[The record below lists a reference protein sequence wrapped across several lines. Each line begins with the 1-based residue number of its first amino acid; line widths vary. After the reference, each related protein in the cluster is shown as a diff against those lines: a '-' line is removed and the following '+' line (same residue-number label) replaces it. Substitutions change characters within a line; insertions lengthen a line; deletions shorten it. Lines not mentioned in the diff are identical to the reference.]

1 MKLSNKIA
9 IITGAGRGIGR
20 AISIAFAKEGAK
32 VSLVARTVSELEETA
47 QLIEEYGSQSIV
59 IPTDVTE
66 PGSVTAMVQE
76 TISRYGR
83 VDILVNNA
91 GVSGPI
97 GPLQDNRIDDWIKT
111 IHVNVIGPYLC
122 CKSVV
127 PLMTNQGGGKII
139 NLAGAG
145 ANNAWAN
152 LSAYCT
158 SKAGVV
164 RMTEVLALELEN
176 KNIQVNALG
185 PGSIHTRMWEE
196 LRNGAEAAN
205 ATEIQ
210 EIGDRV
216 LSGGGASLEKPAEL
230 AVFLASD
237 DSGELSGR
245 LISAV
250 ADDFN
255 DIASKIPEI
264 MQSEALTLRRLDLN

>member
-20 AISIAFAKEGAK
+20 AIAIAFAKEGAK

-111 IHVNVIGPYLC
+111 IQVNVIGPYLC

-250 ADDFN
+250 ADDYN

-264 MQSEALTLRRLDLN
+264 MQSEALTLRRLDLD

>member
-9 IITGAGRGIGR
+9 IITGSGRGIGR
-20 AISIAFAKEGAK
+20 AIAIAFAKEGAK
-32 VSLVARTVSELEETA
+32 VSLVARTISELEETS
-47 QLIEEYGSQSIV
+47 QLIEEYGSTSLV
-59 IPTDVTE
+59 IPTDVTQ
-66 PGSVTAMVQE
+66 PSSVASMVQE
-76 TISRYGR
+76 TVSQYGR

-91 GVSGPI
+91 GVPGPI
-97 GPLQDNRIDDWIKT
+97 GALQNNKIDDWIKT
-111 IHVNVIGPYLC
+111 IQVNVIGPYLC

-205 ATEIQ
+205 ATKIQ

-216 LSGGGASLEKPAEL
+216 LSGGGASLENPAEL

-237 DSGELSGR
+237 DSGKLSGR

-250 ADDFN
+250 TDDFN
-255 DIASKIPEI
+255 NIASKIPEI
-264 MQSEALTLRRLDLN
+264 MESEAFTLRRLDLD

>member
-9 IITGAGRGIGR
+9 IITGSGRGIGR
-20 AISIAFAKEGAK
+20 AIAIAFAKEGAK
-32 VSLVARTVSELEETA
+32 VSLVARTISELEETS
-47 QLIEEYGSQSIV
+47 QLIEEYGSTSLV
-59 IPTDVTE
+59 IPTDVTQ
-66 PGSVTAMVQE
+66 PSSVASMVQE
-76 TISRYGR
+76 TVSQYGR

-91 GVSGPI
+91 GVPGPI
-97 GPLQDNRIDDWIKT
+97 GALQNNKIDDWIKT
-111 IHVNVIGPYLC
+111 IQVNVIGPYLC

-164 RMTEVLALELEN
+164 RMTEVLALELES

-205 ATEIQ
+205 ATKIQ

-216 LSGGGASLEKPAEL
+216 LSGGGASLENPAEL

-237 DSGELSGR
+237 DSGKLSGR

-250 ADDFN
+250 TDDFN
-255 DIASKIPEI
+255 NIASKIPEI
-264 MQSEALTLRRLDLN
+264 MESEAFTLRRLDLD

>member
-9 IITGAGRGIGR
+9 IITGSGRGIGR
-20 AISIAFAKEGAK
+20 AIAIAFAKEGAK
-32 VSLVARTVSELEETA
+32 VSLVARTISELEETS
-47 QLIEEYGSQSIV
+47 QLIEEYGSTSLV
-59 IPTDVTE
+59 IPTDVTQ
-66 PGSVTAMVQE
+66 PSSVASMVQE
-76 TISRYGR
+76 TVSQYGR

-91 GVSGPI
+91 GVPGPI
-97 GPLQDNRIDDWIKT
+97 GALQNNKIDDWIKT
-111 IHVNVIGPYLC
+111 IQVNVIGPYLC
-122 CKSVV
+122 CNSVV

-164 RMTEVLALELEN
+164 RMTEVLALELED

-205 ATEIQ
+205 ATKIQ

-216 LSGGGASLEKPAEL
+216 LSGGGASLENPAEL

-237 DSGELSGR
+237 DSGKLSGR

-250 ADDFN
+250 TDDFN
-255 DIASKIPEI
+255 NIASKIPEI
-264 MQSEALTLRRLDLN
+264 MESEAFTLRRLDLD

>member
-20 AISIAFAKEGAK
+20 AIAIAFAKEGAK
-32 VSLVARTVSELEETA
+32 VSLVARTISELEETA
-47 QLIEEYGSQSIV
+47 QLIEEYGSTSLV
-59 IPTDVTE
+59 IPTDVTQ
-66 PGSVTAMVQE
+66 PSSVASMVQE
-76 TISRYGR
+76 TVSQYGR

-91 GVSGPI
+91 GVPGPI
-97 GPLQDNRIDDWIKT
+97 GALQNNKIDDWIKT
-111 IHVNVIGPYLC
+111 IQVNVIGPYLC

-205 ATEIQ
+205 ATKIR
-210 EIGDRV
+210 EIGDQV
-216 LSGGGASLEKPAEL
+216 LSGGGASLENPAEL

-237 DSGELSGR
+237 DSGKLSGR

-250 ADDFN
+250 TDDFN
-255 DIASKIPEI
+255 NIAAKIPEI
-264 MQSEALTLRRLDLN
+264 MESEAFTLRRLDLD

>member
-9 IITGAGRGIGR
+9 IITGSGRGIGR
-20 AISIAFAKEGAK
+20 AIAIAFAKEGAK
-32 VSLVARTVSELEETA
+32 VSLVARTISELEETS
-47 QLIEEYGSQSIV
+47 QLIEEYGSTSLV
-59 IPTDVTE
+59 IPTDVTQ
-66 PGSVTAMVQE
+66 PSSVASMVQE
-76 TISRYGR
+76 TVSQYGR

-91 GVSGPI
+91 GVPGPI
-97 GPLQDNRIDDWIKT
+97 GALQNNKIDDWIKT
-111 IHVNVIGPYLC
+111 IQVNVIGPYLC

-164 RMTEVLALELEN
+164 RMTEVLALELED

-205 ATEIQ
+205 ATKIQ

-216 LSGGGASLEKPAEL
+216 LRGGGASLENPAEL

-237 DSGELSGR
+237 DSGKLSGR

-250 ADDFN
+250 TDDFN
-255 DIASKIPEI
+255 NIASKIPEI
-264 MQSEALTLRRLDLN
+264 MESEAFTLRRLDLD

>member
-111 IHVNVIGPYLC
+111 IQVNVIGPYLC

-250 ADDFN
+250 ADDYN
-255 DIASKIPEI
+255 DIATKIPEI

>member
-20 AISIAFAKEGAK
+20 AIAIAFAKEGAK

-47 QLIEEYGSQSIV
+47 QLIEEYGSTSLV
-59 IPTDVTE
+59 IPTDVTQ
-66 PGSVTAMVQE
+66 PSSVASMVQE
-76 TISRYGR
+76 TVSQYGR

-91 GVSGPI
+91 GVPGPI
-97 GPLQDNRIDDWIKT
+97 GALQNNKVDDWIKT
-111 IHVNVIGPYLC
+111 IQVNVIGPYLC

-205 ATEIQ
+205 ATKIQ

-216 LSGGGASLEKPAEL
+216 LSGGGASLENPAEL

-237 DSGELSGR
+237 DSGKLSGR

-250 ADDFN
+250 TDDFN
-255 DIASKIPEI
+255 NIAAKIPEI
-264 MQSEALTLRRLDLN
+264 MESEAFTLRRLDLD

>member
-9 IITGAGRGIGR
+9 IITGSGRGIGR
-20 AISIAFAKEGAK
+20 AIAIAFAKEGAK
-32 VSLVARTVSELEETA
+32 VSLVARTISELEETS
-47 QLIEEYGSQSIV
+47 QLIEEYGSTSLV
-59 IPTDVTE
+59 IPTAVTQ
-66 PGSVTAMVQE
+66 PSTVASMVQE
-76 TISRYGR
+76 TVSQYGR

-91 GVSGPI
+91 GVPGPI
-97 GPLQDNRIDDWIKT
+97 GALQNNKIDDWIKT
-111 IHVNVIGPYLC
+111 IQVNVIGPYLC

-205 ATEIQ
+205 ATKIQ

-216 LSGGGASLEKPAEL
+216 LSGGGTSLENPAEL

-237 DSGELSGR
+237 DSGKLSGR

-250 ADDFN
+250 TDDFN
-255 DIASKIPEI
+255 NIASKIPEI
-264 MQSEALTLRRLDLN
+264 MESEAFTLRRLDLD

>member
-20 AISIAFAKEGAK
+20 AIAIAFAKEGAK

-47 QLIEEYGSQSIV
+47 QLIEEYGSTSLV
-59 IPTDVTE
+59 IPTDVTQ
-66 PGSVTAMVQE
+66 PSSVASMVQE
-76 TISRYGR
+76 TVSQYGR

-91 GVSGPI
+91 GVPGPI
-97 GPLQDNRIDDWIKT
+97 GALQNNKIDDWIKT
-111 IHVNVIGPYLC
+111 IQVNVIGPYLC

-205 ATEIQ
+205 ATKIQ

-216 LSGGGASLEKPAEL
+216 LSGGGASLENPAEL

-250 ADDFN
+250 TDDFN
-255 DIASKIPEI
+255 NIASKIPEI
-264 MQSEALTLRRLDLN
+264 MESEAFTLRRLDLD

>member
-20 AISIAFAKEGAK
+20 AIAIAFAKEGAK

-66 PGSVTAMVQE
+66 PSSVTAMVQE

-111 IHVNVIGPYLC
+111 IQVNVIGPYLC

-152 LSAYCT
+152 LSAYCA

-250 ADDFN
+250 ADDYN

>member
-91 GVSGPI
+91 GISGPI

-111 IHVNVIGPYLC
+111 IQVNVIGPYLC

-250 ADDFN
+250 ADDYN

-264 MQSEALTLRRLDLN
+264 MQSEALTLRRLDLD

>member
-1 MKLSNKIA
+1 
-9 IITGAGRGIGR
+9 
-20 AISIAFAKEGAK
+20 
-32 VSLVARTVSELEETA
+32 
-47 QLIEEYGSQSIV
+47 
-59 IPTDVTE
+59 
-66 PGSVTAMVQE
+66 MVQE
-76 TISRYGR
+76 TVSQYGR

-91 GVSGPI
+91 GVPGPI
-97 GPLQDNRIDDWIKT
+97 GALQNNKIDDWIKT
-111 IHVNVIGPYLC
+111 IQVNVIGPYLC

-205 ATEIQ
+205 ATKIQ

-216 LSGGGASLEKPAEL
+216 LSGGGASLENPAEL

-237 DSGELSGR
+237 DSGKLSGR

-250 ADDFN
+250 TDDFN
-255 DIASKIPEI
+255 NIAAKIPEI
-264 MQSEALTLRRLDLN
+264 MESEAFTLRRLDLD

>member
-111 IHVNVIGPYLC
+111 IQVNVIGPYLC

-250 ADDFN
+250 AADYN

>member
-9 IITGAGRGIGR
+9 IITGSGRGIGR
-20 AISIAFAKEGAK
+20 AIAIAFAKEGAK
-32 VSLVARTVSELEETA
+32 VSLVARTISELEETS
-47 QLIEEYGSQSIV
+47 QLIEEYGSTSLV
-59 IPTDVTE
+59 IPTDVTQ
-66 PGSVTAMVQE
+66 PSSVASMVQE
-76 TISRYGR
+76 TVSQYGR

-91 GVSGPI
+91 GVPGPI
-97 GPLQDNRIDDWIKT
+97 GALQNNKIDDWIKT
-111 IHVNVIGPYLC
+111 IQVNVIGPYLC

-164 RMTEVLALELEN
+164 RMTEVLALELES

-205 ATEIQ
+205 ATKIQ

-216 LSGGGASLEKPAEL
+216 LRGGGASLENPAEL

-237 DSGELSGR
+237 DSGKLSGR

-250 ADDFN
+250 TDDFN
-255 DIASKIPEI
+255 NIASKIPEI
-264 MQSEALTLRRLDLN
+264 MESEAFTLRRLDLY

>member
-20 AISIAFAKEGAK
+20 AIAIAFAKEGAK

-47 QLIEEYGSQSIV
+47 QLIEEYGSTSLV
-59 IPTDVTE
+59 IPTDVTQ
-66 PGSVTAMVQE
+66 PSSVASMVQE
-76 TISRYGR
+76 TVSQYGR

-91 GVSGPI
+91 GVPGPI
-97 GPLQDNRIDDWIKT
+97 GALQNNKIDDWIKT
-111 IHVNVIGPYLC
+111 IQVNVIGPYLC

-205 ATEIQ
+205 ATKIQ

-216 LSGGGASLEKPAEL
+216 LSGGGASLENPAEL

-237 DSGELSGR
+237 DSGKLSGR

-250 ADDFN
+250 TDDFN
-255 DIASKIPEI
+255 NIASQIPEI
-264 MQSEALTLRRLDLN
+264 MESEAFTLRRLDLD

>member
-20 AISIAFAKEGAK
+20 AIAIAFAKEGAK
-32 VSLVARTVSELEETA
+32 VSLVARTISELEETA
-47 QLIEEYGSQSIV
+47 QLIEEYGSTSLV
-59 IPTDVTE
+59 IPTDVTQ
-66 PGSVTAMVQE
+66 PSSVASMVQE
-76 TISRYGR
+76 TVSQYGR

-91 GVSGPI
+91 GVPGPI
-97 GPLQDNRIDDWIKT
+97 GALQNNKIDDWIKT
-111 IHVNVIGPYLC
+111 IQVNVIGPYLC

-205 ATEIQ
+205 ATKIQ

-216 LSGGGASLEKPAEL
+216 LSGGGASLENPAEL

-237 DSGELSGR
+237 DSGKLSGR

-250 ADDFN
+250 TDDFN
-255 DIASKIPEI
+255 NIAAKIPEI
-264 MQSEALTLRRLDLN
+264 MESEAFTLRRLDLD

>member
-111 IHVNVIGPYLC
+111 IHVNVI
-122 CKSVV
+122 
-127 PLMTNQGGGKII
+127 
-139 NLAGAG
+139 
-145 ANNAWAN
+145 
-152 LSAYCT
+152 
-158 SKAGVV
+158 
-164 RMTEVLALELEN
+164 
-176 KNIQVNALG
+176 
-185 PGSIHTRMWEE
+185 
-196 LRNGAEAAN
+196 
-205 ATEIQ
+205 
-210 EIGDRV
+210 
-216 LSGGGASLEKPAEL
+216 
-230 AVFLASD
+230 
-237 DSGELSGR
+237 
-245 LISAV
+245 
-250 ADDFN
+250 
-255 DIASKIPEI
+255 
-264 MQSEALTLRRLDLN
+264 

>member
-9 IITGAGRGIGR
+9 IITGSGRGIGR
-20 AISIAFAKEGAK
+20 AIAIAFAKEGAK
-32 VSLVARTVSELEETA
+32 VSLVARTISELEETS
-47 QLIEEYGSQSIV
+47 QLIEEYGSTSLV
-59 IPTDVTE
+59 IPTDVTQ
-66 PGSVTAMVQE
+66 PSSVASMVQE
-76 TISRYGR
+76 TVSQYGR

-91 GVSGPI
+91 GVPGPI
-97 GPLQDNRIDDWIKT
+97 GALQNNKIDDWIKT
-111 IHVNVIGPYLC
+111 IQVNVIGPYLC

-164 RMTEVLALELEN
+164 RMTEVLALELES

-205 ATEIQ
+205 ATKIQ

-216 LSGGGASLEKPAEL
+216 LRGGGASLENPAEL

-237 DSGELSGR
+237 DSGKLSGR

-250 ADDFN
+250 TDDFN
-255 DIASKIPEI
+255 NIASKIPEI
-264 MQSEALTLRRLDLN
+264 MESEAFTLRRLDLD

>member
-9 IITGAGRGIGR
+9 IITGSGRGIGR
-20 AISIAFAKEGAK
+20 AIAIAFAKEGAK
-32 VSLVARTVSELEETA
+32 VSLVARTISELEETS
-47 QLIEEYGSQSIV
+47 QLIEEYGSTSLV
-59 IPTDVTE
+59 IPTDVTQ
-66 PGSVTAMVQE
+66 PSSVASMVQE
-76 TISRYGR
+76 TVSQYGR

-91 GVSGPI
+91 GVPGPI
-97 GPLQDNRIDDWIKT
+97 GALQNNKIDDWIKT
-111 IHVNVIGPYLC
+111 IQVNVIGPYLC
-122 CKSVV
+122 CNSVV

-164 RMTEVLALELEN
+164 RMTEVLALDFED

-185 PGSIHTRMWEE
+185 PGAIHTRMWEE

-205 ATEIQ
+205 ATKIQ

-216 LSGGGASLEKPAEL
+216 LSGGGASLENPAEL

-237 DSGELSGR
+237 DSGKLSGR

-250 ADDFN
+250 TDDFN
-255 DIASKIPEI
+255 NIASKIPEI
-264 MQSEALTLRRLDLN
+264 MESEAFTLRRLDLD

>member
-20 AISIAFAKEGAK
+20 AIAIAFAKEGAK

-47 QLIEEYGSQSIV
+47 QLIEEYGSTSLV
-59 IPTDVTE
+59 IPTDVTQ
-66 PGSVTAMVQE
+66 PSSVASMVQE
-76 TISRYGR
+76 TVSQYGR

-91 GVSGPI
+91 GVPGPI
-97 GPLQDNRIDDWIKT
+97 GALQNNKIDDWIKT
-111 IHVNVIGPYLC
+111 IQVNVIGPYLC

-205 ATEIQ
+205 ATKIQ

-216 LSGGGASLEKPAEL
+216 LSGGGASLENPAEL

-237 DSGELSGR
+237 DSGKLSGR

-250 ADDFN
+250 TDDFN
-255 DIASKIPEI
+255 NIASKIPEI
-264 MQSEALTLRRLDLN
+264 MESEAFTLRRLDLD

>member
-20 AISIAFAKEGAK
+20 AIAIAFAKEGAK

-47 QLIEEYGSQSIV
+47 QLIEEYGSTSLV
-59 IPTDVTE
+59 IPTDVTQ
-66 PGSVTAMVQE
+66 PSSVASMVRE
-76 TISRYGR
+76 TVSHYGR

-91 GVSGPI
+91 GVPGPI
-97 GPLQDNRIDDWIKT
+97 GALQNNKIDDWIKT
-111 IHVNVIGPYLC
+111 IQVNVIGPYLC

-164 RMTEVLALELEN
+164 RMTEVLALELEK

-205 ATEIQ
+205 ATKIQ

-216 LSGGGASLEKPAEL
+216 LSGGGASLENPAEL

-237 DSGELSGR
+237 DSGKLSGR

-250 ADDFN
+250 TDDFN
-255 DIASKIPEI
+255 NIASKIPEI
-264 MQSEALTLRRLDLN
+264 MESEAFTLRRLDLD

>member
-20 AISIAFAKEGAK
+20 AKSIAFAKEGAK

-216 LSGGGASLEKPAEL
+216 LSGGGASMEKPAEL

-250 ADDFN
+250 ADDYN

-264 MQSEALTLRRLDLN
+264 MQSEALTLRRLDLD

>member
-9 IITGAGRGIGR
+9 IITGSGRGIGR
-20 AISIAFAKEGAK
+20 AIAIAFAKEGAK
-32 VSLVARTVSELEETA
+32 VSLVARTISELEETS
-47 QLIEEYGSQSIV
+47 QLIEEYGSTSLV
-59 IPTDVTE
+59 IPTDVTQ
-66 PGSVTAMVQE
+66 PSSVASMVQE
-76 TISRYGR
+76 TVSQYGR

-91 GVSGPI
+91 GVPGPI
-97 GPLQDNRIDDWIKT
+97 GALQNNKIDDWIKT
-111 IHVNVIGPYLC
+111 IQVNVIGPYLC

-205 ATEIQ
+205 ATKIQ

-216 LSGGGASLEKPAEL
+216 LSGGGASLENPAEL

-237 DSGELSGR
+237 DSGKLSGR

-250 ADDFN
+250 TDDFN
-255 DIASKIPEI
+255 NIASKIPEI
-264 MQSEALTLRRLDLN
+264 MESEAFTLRRLDLY

>member
-20 AISIAFAKEGAK
+20 AIAIAFAKEGAK

-47 QLIEEYGSQSIV
+47 QLIEEYGSTSLV
-59 IPTDVTE
+59 IPTDVTQ
-66 PGSVTAMVQE
+66 PSSVASMVQE
-76 TISRYGR
+76 TVSQYGR

-91 GVSGPI
+91 GVPGPI
-97 GPLQDNRIDDWIKT
+97 GALQNNKIDDWIKT
-111 IHVNVIGPYLC
+111 IQVNVIGPYLC

-205 ATEIQ
+205 ATKIQ

-216 LSGGGASLEKPAEL
+216 LSGGGASLENPAEL

-237 DSGELSGR
+237 DSGKLSGR

-250 ADDFN
+250 TDDFN
-255 DIASKIPEI
+255 NIAAKIPEI
-264 MQSEALTLRRLDLN
+264 MESEAFTLRRLDLD

>member
-9 IITGAGRGIGR
+9 IITGSGRGIGR
-20 AISIAFAKEGAK
+20 AIAIAFAKEGAK
-32 VSLVARTVSELEETA
+32 VSLVARTISELEETS
-47 QLIEEYGSQSIV
+47 QLIEEYGSTSLV
-59 IPTDVTE
+59 IPTDVTQ
-66 PGSVTAMVQE
+66 PSSVASMVQE
-76 TISRYGR
+76 TVSQYGR

-91 GVSGPI
+91 GVPGPI
-97 GPLQDNRIDDWIKT
+97 GALQNNKIDDWIKT
-111 IHVNVIGPYLC
+111 IQVNVIGPYLC

-164 RMTEVLALELEN
+164 RMTEVLALELED

-205 ATEIQ
+205 ATKIQ

-216 LSGGGASLEKPAEL
+216 LSGGGASLENPAEL

-237 DSGELSGR
+237 DSGKLSGR

-250 ADDFN
+250 TDDFN
-255 DIASKIPEI
+255 NIASKIPEI
-264 MQSEALTLRRLDLN
+264 MESEAFTLRRLDLY

>member
-20 AISIAFAKEGAK
+20 AIAIAFAKEGAK

-111 IHVNVIGPYLC
+111 IQVNVIGPYLC

-237 DSGELSGR
+237 DSGKLSGR

-250 ADDFN
+250 TDDFN
-255 DIASKIPEI
+255 NIAAKIPEI
-264 MQSEALTLRRLDLN
+264 MESEAFTLRRLDLD

>member
-20 AISIAFAKEGAK
+20 AIAIAFAKEGAK

-111 IHVNVIGPYLC
+111 IQVNVIGPYLC

-216 LSGGGASLEKPAEL
+216 LSGGGASMEKPAEL

-250 ADDFN
+250 ADDYN

-264 MQSEALTLRRLDLN
+264 MQSEALTLRRLDLD

>member
-20 AISIAFAKEGAK
+20 AIAIAFAKEGAK
-32 VSLVARTVSELEETA
+32 VSLVARTISELEETA
-47 QLIEEYGSQSIV
+47 QLIEEYGSTSLV
-59 IPTDVTE
+59 IPTDVTQ
-66 PGSVTAMVQE
+66 PSSVASMVQE
-76 TISRYGR
+76 TVSQYGR

-91 GVSGPI
+91 GVPGPI
-97 GPLQDNRIDDWIKT
+97 GALQNNKIDDWIKT
-111 IHVNVIGPYLC
+111 IQVNVIGPYLC

-196 LRNGAEAAN
+196 LRNGAESAN
-205 ATEIQ
+205 ATKIQ

-216 LSGGGASLEKPAEL
+216 LSGGGASLENPAEL

-237 DSGELSGR
+237 DSGKLSGR

-250 ADDFN
+250 TDDFN
-255 DIASKIPEI
+255 NIAAKIPEI
-264 MQSEALTLRRLDLN
+264 MESEAFTLRRLDLD

>member
-9 IITGAGRGIGR
+9 IITGSGRGIGR
-20 AISIAFAKEGAK
+20 AIAIAFAKEGAK
-32 VSLVARTVSELEETA
+32 VSLVARTISELEETS
-47 QLIEEYGSQSIV
+47 QLIEEYGSTSLV
-59 IPTDVTE
+59 IPTDVTQ
-66 PGSVTAMVQE
+66 PSSVASMVQE
-76 TISRYGR
+76 TVSQYGR

-91 GVSGPI
+91 GVPGPI
-97 GPLQDNRIDDWIKT
+97 GALQNNKIDDWIKT
-111 IHVNVIGPYLC
+111 IQVNVIGPYLC

-164 RMTEVLALELEN
+164 RMTEVLALELED

-205 ATEIQ
+205 ATKIQ

-216 LSGGGASLEKPAEL
+216 LSGGGASLENPAEL

-237 DSGELSGR
+237 DSGKLSGR

-250 ADDFN
+250 TDDFN
-255 DIASKIPEI
+255 NIASKIPEI
-264 MQSEALTLRRLDLN
+264 MESEAFTLRRLDLD

>member
-20 AISIAFAKEGAK
+20 AIAIAFAKEGAK

-47 QLIEEYGSQSIV
+47 QLIEEYGSTSLV
-59 IPTDVTE
+59 IPTDVTQ
-66 PGSVTAMVQE
+66 PSSVASMVQE
-76 TISRYGR
+76 TVSQYGR

-91 GVSGPI
+91 GVPGPI
-97 GPLQDNRIDDWIKT
+97 GALQNNKIDDWIKT
-111 IHVNVIGPYLC
+111 IQVNVIGPYLC

-205 ATEIQ
+205 ATKIR
-210 EIGDRV
+210 EIGDQV
-216 LSGGGASLEKPAEL
+216 LSGGGASLENPAEL

-237 DSGELSGR
+237 DSGKLSGR

-250 ADDFN
+250 TDDFN
-255 DIASKIPEI
+255 NIAAKIPEI
-264 MQSEALTLRRLDLN
+264 MESEAFTLRRLDLY

>member
-20 AISIAFAKEGAK
+20 AIAIAFAKEGAK

-47 QLIEEYGSQSIV
+47 QLIEEYGSTSLV
-59 IPTDVTE
+59 IPTDVTQ
-66 PGSVTAMVQE
+66 PSSVASMVQE
-76 TISRYGR
+76 TVSQYGR

-91 GVSGPI
+91 GVPGPI
-97 GPLQDNRIDDWIKT
+97 GALQNNKIDDWIKT
-111 IHVNVIGPYLC
+111 IQVNVIGPYLC

-205 ATEIQ
+205 ATKIQ
-210 EIGDRV
+210 EIGDQV
-216 LSGGGASLEKPAEL
+216 LSGGGASLENPAEL

-237 DSGELSGR
+237 DSGKLSGR

-250 ADDFN
+250 TDDFN
-255 DIASKIPEI
+255 NIAAKIPEI
-264 MQSEALTLRRLDLN
+264 MESEAFTLRRLDLY

>member
-9 IITGAGRGIGR
+9 IITGSGRGIGR
-20 AISIAFAKEGAK
+20 AIAIAFAKEGAK
-32 VSLVARTVSELEETA
+32 VSLVARTISELEETS
-47 QLIEEYGSQSIV
+47 QLIEEYGSTSLV
-59 IPTDVTE
+59 IPTDVTQ
-66 PGSVTAMVQE
+66 PSSVASMVQE
-76 TISRYGR
+76 TVSQYGR

-91 GVSGPI
+91 GVPGPI
-97 GPLQDNRIDDWIKT
+97 GALQNNKIDDWIKT
-111 IHVNVIGPYLC
+111 IQVNVIGPYLC
-122 CKSVV
+122 CNSVV

-164 RMTEVLALELEN
+164 RMTEVLALELED

-205 ATEIQ
+205 ATKIQ

-216 LSGGGASLEKPAEL
+216 LSGGGASLENPAEL

-237 DSGELSGR
+237 DSGKLSGR

-250 ADDFN
+250 TDDFN
-255 DIASKIPEI
+255 NIASKIPEI
-264 MQSEALTLRRLDLN
+264 MESEAFTLRRLDLY

>member
-20 AISIAFAKEGAK
+20 AIAIAFAKEGAK

-47 QLIEEYGSQSIV
+47 QLIEEYGSTSLV
-59 IPTDVTE
+59 IPTDVTQ
-66 PGSVTAMVQE
+66 PSSVASMVQE
-76 TISRYGR
+76 TVSQYGR

-91 GVSGPI
+91 GVPGPI
-97 GPLQDNRIDDWIKT
+97 GALQNNKIDDWIKT
-111 IHVNVIGPYLC
+111 IQVNVIGPYLC

-205 ATEIQ
+205 ATKIR
-210 EIGDRV
+210 EIGDQV
-216 LSGGGASLEKPAEL
+216 LSGGGASLENPAEL

-237 DSGELSGR
+237 DSGKLSGR

-250 ADDFN
+250 TDDFN
-255 DIASKIPEI
+255 NIAAKIPEI
-264 MQSEALTLRRLDLN
+264 MESEAFTLRRLDLD

>member
-9 IITGAGRGIGR
+9 IITGSGRGIGR
-20 AISIAFAKEGAK
+20 AIAIAFAKEGAK
-32 VSLVARTVSELEETA
+32 VSLVARTISELEETS
-47 QLIEEYGSQSIV
+47 QLIEEYGSTSLV
-59 IPTDVTE
+59 IPTDVTQ
-66 PGSVTAMVQE
+66 PSSVASMVQE
-76 TISRYGR
+76 TVSQYGR

-91 GVSGPI
+91 GVPGPI
-97 GPLQDNRIDDWIKT
+97 GALQNNKIDDWIKT
-111 IHVNVIGPYLC
+111 IQVNVIGPYLC

-127 PLMTNQGGGKII
+127 PLMKNQGGGKII

-205 ATEIQ
+205 ATKIQ

-216 LSGGGASLEKPAEL
+216 LSGGGASLENPAEL

-237 DSGELSGR
+237 DSGKLSGR

-250 ADDFN
+250 TDDFN
-255 DIASKIPEI
+255 NIASKIPEI
-264 MQSEALTLRRLDLN
+264 MESEAFTLRRLDLY